1 MIQTIR
7 TSKSSKV
14 IACYLAL
21 QLIITTIQPTKLLA
35 LTGGPSQ
42 PEFNSF
48 TPIGTSDMVN
58 LSSGDFNYNI
68 PIMDVGGYPLNLS
81 YDSGIS
87 MDQEASWVGLGWNL
101 NVGQI
106 NRQVRGIPDDFDGDV
121 IIYSNNMKKNK
132 TTGMTLSIN
141 GQLSG
146 NEFSGNA
153 NATLMHNNYE
163 GLSFTPSFGLS
174 YKFSTGTSVGMNL
187 TGSVEDGATATP
199 TASQSFDS
207 KKKFEHD
214 SYVQGLSSK
223 LGISTPFNSREGI
236 TAFNINTSTTAKLST
251 KNKKGLTKD
260 ISSTTGSSSTSLSF
274 IDNTFTPSKRTAYY
288 NENYVFKATIGP
300 EAGPFSFESG
310 VSAFHTSQRLK
321 DKVNYEKAFGY
332 DFTSNATH
340 NDVLD
345 FNKENERIVSKRTLS
360 LPVLNYTYDLYSIKG
375 QGIGGQFRP
384 YKSQV
389 GYLYGQYVKDDG
401 DSFTAGGEFEGG
413 YGFHVGVDLQYSPT
427 ESYTGV
433 WETQA
438 TNKFKKSLSENIDF
452 EDTYFKSTGDLSVDE
467 NDNSQPDLFNDNL
480 GGENPIALVLE
491 GANYG
496 KKAVSKFKKK
506 GYNNSGQEV
515 YSTIQILN
523 KIKRTKRE
531 KRNQAITKVT
541 KQEAA
546 FDPFVKAHANLKNH
560 HTNGLKILQPGG
572 ATYVYGESAVNTKKL
587 ESTFTV
593 SGSTSPNLEN
603 GTIQYQNNDNSV
615 YNNSGIDNYFNQVET
630 PSYAHTYLLT
640 SVLSSDY
647 EDLSGDGPTDD
658 DLGAYTKFSYNNPNY
673 SSYKWR
679 VPFKSNESSYNAGLY
694 TKTNDQ
700 KGSIVYGEKEV
711 KYVSKI
717 ETKTHIAIF
726 DLSARQD
733 GYGVNSKHGGLS
745 SGSKMFKIDRIY
757 LYSKPEYSKLTA
769 NQDFSNLS
777 QEKKQQK
784 AIKVAHFKYNY
795 SLCEGVPNNI
805 NDGGKLTLEKVY
817 FTYRGSKMGE
827 YTPYVF
833 NYDNPNPKYQIKSYN
848 VWGNYKPLFD
858 QSYTE
863 VLDPSTGELIDFNI
877 NNNYPSSDCE
887 VDFPLTAQE
896 FGFVEQSNKEK
907 QDLFVK
913 AWTLSSIDLPSGG
926 NIELEYESDDYQ
938 YVQDRKAM
946 QMFKVAGVSNDG
958 NDISTNQLYG
968 FNTGE
973 ARYVAI
979 DLIEQLEST
988 NPDDKVDEFIDKY
1001 LGDNL
1006 NKPMYFRFLLNMKK
1020 GEGISGCSYDYVEGY
1035 TFLDTE
1041 DPNFIKFDNFNH
1053 AFIKMKSLELG
1064 GGVSAGMEVNPISK
1078 AGWFYARKNLN
1089 RFAYGTGD
1097 NNPSAT
1103 SLNDIINSIFGG
1115 ISALAEI
1122 FEGPNKALRDRHIA
1136 KYFKSEKSFIRLQNP
1151 TKNKL
1156 GGGLRVSQIKM
1167 YDNWDTMVGNQQDS
1181 EYNNYSNFY
1190 GQDYNYNLENNQG
1203 SSGVATWE
1211 PNMSKENP
1219 FIEPFY
1225 DDEAKNERLSARDYV
1240 EKPFGVSF
1248 YPAATVTYSRV
1259 EVKNLERQRQS
1270 SGENLVVNSH
1280 ATGKVVNTF
1289 YTSKNF
1295 PTKSDYT
1302 KIDGPNYKT
1311 NQAKILDN
1319 LLKLDVKTEQTLSQ
1333 GFSIITNDM
1342 NGKSFTQEVY
1352 NQNNM
1357 PVSSVEYVYNVDAN
1371 GALDN
1376 NLNVIDSKGIVT
1388 KKRVGVSYDVI
1399 TDFNKSYN
1407 KSEVYGLNL
1416 NATFFVW
1423 PWPPLPIFLGQIP
1436 FENTRNTALLKTTT
1450 TTKVVHKTGI
1460 LKEKIATDLG
1470 ATVQT
1475 KNLAWDAAS
1484 GQVLVTETVNEYD
1497 DNYYNTNY
1505 PAHWAYK
1512 GMGQAV
1518 SNLGIKTELT
1528 PATDSGGSPSPWYGL
1543 ISNSTNSGI
1552 IEDYFYSGDELYII
1566 NDNGTVLN
1574 QVWVNQVEN
1583 NKLTLINRDGTIF
1596 NECGEDADNI
1606 IIKIVRSN
1614 HRNLQNA
1621 SMASVTNMV
1630 NPIDTNNDGNTNHIT
1645 NNVFNPNSRIVN
1657 ASAVEYKDF
1666 WRPQKENNFV
1676 PFSINVDSNGLI
1688 YFPHFGSN
1696 PFINNIKGDWRAVK
1710 SYAYLT
1716 GRTNSGSTRN
1726 DGFFKSF
1733 SPFYKLNGFDWLKDD
1748 TNWTYASEV
1757 TKYSPFGA
1765 ELENKD
1771 ALQRYSAAQ
1780 YGYNY
1785 TLPIAVASNSQ
1796 YREIGFDG
1804 FEDYKALS
1812 NNISTIDSNSPYLSS
1827 QNSHFNPHFSFYN
1840 KIDNQNSFLTNK
1852 ASHTGKYSLLLK
1864 PNTTID
1870 FVKEYEGK
1878 GKCEPAFGTSDC
1890 NDDDVITYCSYT
1902 LSSTPVNLGYPSP
1915 LHRIKDTGIPY
1926 QGTNITILNQCSI
1939 MPNEDEISFVEN
1951 SSGTISIIYTHN
1963 NPAPY
1968 SATDAECIVNV
1979 AFDNNGD
1986 VFCYA
1991 QIILDQHPYNISSLA
2006 ERTTM
2011 TNTEYQERE
2020 CSSFYPISDKDYIVS
2035 LWVKNINA
2043 KLISSSNLIGVNIAF
2058 YEDVSQS
2065 SGSILYS
2072 ESFYPIGNI
2081 IDGWQR
2087 VIGKVSAPSNDSL
2100 SHMKL
2105 ELFNNTSVDAYFDDI
2120 RVFPVNGTLKSFVY
2134 DEDTQRLMAELD
2146 ENNYATFYEYDAEGG
2161 LIRVKKETEKG
2172 VYTIQETR
2180 SNTVKSDN

>member
-1 MIQTIR
+1 MIHTIR
-7 TSKSSKV
+7 TSKFSKV

-21 QLIITTIQPTKLLA
+21 QLIITTIQPTKLFA

-121 IIYSNNMKKNK
+121 MTYSNNMKKNK

-146 NEFSGNA
+146 NEQTSGLSGNA
-153 NATLMHNNYE
+153 NATLMHNNYD
-163 GLSFTPSFGLS
+163 GFSFTPSFGLS
-174 YKFSTGTSVGMNL
+174 YKFVGGTSVGMNL
-187 TGSVEDGATATP
+187 TGSVEDGATVTP
-199 TASQSFDS
+199 RASISFDS
-207 KKKFEHD
+207 KKKFEED
-214 SYVQGLSSK
+214 SYVQGLSSNV
-223 LGISTPFNSREGI
+223 GIGTPFNSREGL
-236 TAFNINTSTTAKLST
+236 TSFNINTSTTAKLKT
-251 KNKKGLTKD
+251 KNKDGLTKN
-260 ISSTTGSSSTSLSF
+260 IESTAGSSSASLSF

-288 NENYVFKATIGP
+288 NENYVFKASIGP
-300 EAGPFSFESG
+300 QAALLGFENG

-321 DKVNYEKAFGY
+321 DKVNYEKAYGY

-340 NDVLD
+340 NDILD

-360 LPVLNYTYDLYSIKG
+360 LPTVNYTYDLYSIKG

-438 TNKFKKSLSENIDF
+438 TNKFKKSLGDKIDF

-467 NDNSQPDLFNDNL
+467 NDNAQPDLFNDNL

-506 GYNNSGQEV
+506 SYTSSGQEV
-515 YSTIQILN
+515 YSTIQISN
-523 KIKRTKRE
+523 KIKRSKRE
-531 KRNQAITKVT
+531 KRNQAITKIT
-541 KQEAA
+541 KQEAT
-546 FDPFVKAHANLKNH
+546 FDPFIKAHTNLKNH

-593 SGSTSPNLEN
+593 SGNTSPNLEN
-603 GTIQYQNNDNSV
+603 GTIQYQYNDNSV
-615 YNNSGIDNYFNQVET
+615 NNNSGIDNYFNQVET

-658 DLGAYTKFSYNNPNY
+658 DLGAYTKFSYNNPN
-673 SSYKWR
+673 SSNYKWR
-679 VPFKSNESSYNAGLY
+679 VPFNNNEASYNAGLY

-700 KGSIVYGEKEV
+700 KGSVVYGEKEI

-717 ETKTHIAIF
+717 ETKTHVAIF
-726 DLSARQD
+726 DLLPRED
-733 GYGVNSKHGGLS
+733 GYGVNNKHGGLS
-745 SGSKMFKIDRIY
+745 NGSKMFKIDKIY
-757 LYSKPEYSKLTA
+757 LYSKPEYNELTT
-769 NQDFSNLS
+769 NQNFSNLD
-777 QEKKQQK
+777 QEIKQQK

-795 SLCEGVPNNI
+795 SLCQGVPNSI
-805 NDGGKLTLEKVY
+805 NNGGKLTLEKVY

-833 NYDNPNPKYQIKSYN
+833 NYDNPNPEYQIKSYD
-848 VWGNYKPLFD
+848 VWGNYKPLFEE
-858 QSYTE
+858 SYTE
-863 VLDPSTGELIDFNI
+863 VLDPSTGELIDFTI
-877 NNNYPSSDCE
+877 NNSQYSLSGCE

-896 FGFVEQSNKEK
+896 FGFVEQTDKEK
-907 QDLFVK
+907 QDLFIK

-926 NIELEYESDDYQ
+926 KIELEYESDDYQ

-946 QMFKVAGVSNDG
+946 QMFKVAGVSNNGD
-958 NDISTNQLYG
+958 NIDSTNQLYG
-968 FNTGE
+968 LNTGE

-979 DLIEQLEST
+979 NLLEPLEST
-988 NPDDKVDEFIDKY
+988 NQDDKVDEFIDKY

-1035 TFLDTE
+1035 TFLDTD
-1041 DPNFIKFDNFNH
+1041 DPNFIKFDNSNH

-1064 GGVSAGMEVNPISK
+1064 GGTNANMEVNPISK
-1078 AGWFYARKNLN
+1078 AGWFYAREYLN

-1103 SLNDIINSIFGG
+1103 SVNGIIDAIFGS
-1115 ISALAEI
+1115 ISALSEI
-1122 FEGPNKALRDRHIA
+1122 YNGPNLALRNRHIA
-1136 KYFKSEKSFIRLQNP
+1136 KYFKPEKSFIRLQNP

-1167 YDNWDTMVGNQQDS
+1167 YDNWDTMVGNQQNS

-1248 YPAATVTYSRV
+1248 YPAAAVTYSRV
-1259 EVKNLERQRQS
+1259 EVKNLERQRQDN
-1270 SGENLVVNSH
+1270 GEDLVVNSH

-1289 YTSKNF
+1289 YTTKNF

-1302 KIDGPNYKT
+1302 KIDGPNYKS
-1311 NQAKILDN
+1311 NKDKILDN

-1333 GFSIITNDM
+1333 GFSIVTNDM
-1342 NGKSFTQEVY
+1342 NGKSLTQEVY
-1352 NQNNM
+1352 NQNDM

-1376 NLNVIDSKGIVT
+1376 NLNVIDSKGVVT

-1407 KSEVYGLNL
+1407 KTEVYGLNINVTGFL
-1416 NATFFVW
+1416 W
-1423 PWPPLPIFLGQIP
+1423 PWPPVFLIFGQLP

-1470 ATVQT
+1470 ATVKT
-1475 KNLAWDAAS
+1475 KNLAWDATS

-1497 DNYYNTNY
+1497 DNYFNTTY
-1505 PAHWAYK
+1505 PAYWAYK

-1518 SNLGIKTELT
+1518 TNLGIKTELT
-1528 PATDSGGSPSPWYGL
+1528 PVTDSGGSPSPWYGL

-1574 QVWVNQVEN
+1574 QVWVNQVGN

-1596 NECGEDADNI
+1596 NECGEDTNN
-1606 IIKIVRSN
+1606 IKIKIIRSN
-1614 HRNLQNA
+1614 HRNLQSA

-1630 NPIDTNNDGNTNHIT
+1630 NPIDTNNDGYTNHIT
-1645 NNVFNPNSRIVN
+1645 NDVFNANNRIIN
-1657 ASAVEYKDF
+1657 ASAVEYNDF
-1666 WRPQKENNFV
+1666 WRPQRESNLASYPLNTSTGIV
-1676 PFSINVDSNGLI
+1676 EYPSFST
-1688 YFPHFGSN
+1688 N
-1696 PFINNIKGDWRAVK
+1696 PYINNIKGDWRAVK

-1726 DGFFKSF
+1726 DGFFETF
-1733 SPFYKLNGFDWLKDD
+1733 SPFYQLNGTNWLKDN

-1785 TLPIAVASNSQ
+1785 TLPTAVASNSE
-1796 YREIGFDG
+1796 YREMGFDG
-1804 FEDYKALS
+1804 FEDYSSSKLNESVYNPSSTTGSYGIS
-1812 NNISTIDSNSPYLSS
+1812 NEN
-1827 QNSHFNPHFSFYN
+1827 HFNIEKGTVLN
-1840 KIDNQNSFLTNK
+1840 ENSITKEK
-1852 ASHTGKYSLLLK
+1852 AHTGKFSLKVKAKSNVIVRRTFEEFGRCK
-1864 PNTTID
+1864 PESFIACN
-1870 FVKEYEGK
+1870 EG
-1878 GKCEPAFGTSDC
+1878 
-1890 NDDDVITYCSYT
+1890 N
-1902 LSSTPVNLGYPSP
+1902 
-1915 LHRIKDTGIPY
+1915 
-1926 QGTNITILNQCSI
+1926 
-1939 MPNEDEISFVEN
+1939 
-1951 SSGTISIIYTHN
+1951 
-1963 NPAPY
+1963 
-1968 SATDAECIVNV
+1968 
-1979 AFDNNGD
+1979 
-1986 VFCYA
+1986 
-1991 QIILDQHPYNISSLA
+1991 
-2006 ERTTM
+2006 
-2011 TNTEYQERE
+2011 
-2020 CSSFYPISDKDYIVS
+2020 
-2035 LWVKNINA
+2035 
-2043 KLISSSNLIGVNIAF
+2043 SSNLCNW
-2058 YEDVSQS
+2058 S
-2065 SGSILYS
+2065 
-2072 ESFYPIGNI
+2072 
-2081 IDGWQR
+2081 
-2087 VIGKVSAPSNDSL
+2087 
-2100 SHMKL
+2100 
-2105 ELFNNTSVDAYFDDI
+2105 
-2120 RVFPVNGTLKSFVY
+2120 
-2134 DEDTQRLMAELD
+2134 
-2146 ENNYATFYEYDAEGG
+2146 
-2161 LIRVKKETEKG
+2161 
-2172 VYTIQETR
+2172 VYTINYPNYYYFDTPFPYNGTTVTLINPNSCDLSGIEYLENSQGKLRVKFNMVDSSNPNCSFQLKFNYLEEPDCIKTASTHII
-2180 SNTVKSDN
+2180 SNTN